1 MVYIITAV
9 AAYFAIAFALA
20 LLSAR
25 FQWPQYFEPEDMWAW
40 PIMLII
46 GAVSAPFFL
55 FIYLAHGI
63 GTLARRVAAPA
74 QRPGDRG
81 AV

>member
-1 MVYIITAV
+1 MIYFISALL
-9 AAYFAIAFALA
+9 AYLSIAFALA

-40 PIMLII
+40 PIMLTI
-46 GAVSAPFFL
+46 GAVSAPLFL

-63 GTLARRVAAPA
+63 GRLARRVAAPA
-74 QRPGDRG
+74 NI
-81 AV
+81 